1 MSTRAIP
8 TTDTT
13 ATSITALDIRAKVTG
28 IFEDVADTV
37 AGPRLEHY
45 GNPAD
50 SFKRIA
56 DLWSTYLEIELM
68 PTDVCNLMILLKI
81 ARDAGEIP
89 KRDNDVDIIGYA
101 ALKQV
106 IGNQARFADDHED
119 ALLF

>member
-28 IFEDVADTV
+28 IFEDVADVV

-45 GNPAD
+45 GSPTD